1 MLESGW
7 LLPIIFLIVGGSIVF
22 ILSRLNKD
30 KPKSDSEEPKEI
42 ELTERFCMSSYLG
55 GLPNADKA
63 PLVFCGVGEDEF
75 IFRRGSGGS
84 EIGRIRRDTISDAI
98 VGEKHQIA
106 EQLTAQEKLCLGK
119 ISTSN
124 KNKSYCLVL
133 PCEDSSGT
141 KHNLIFEFAEQS
153 FAEQTAQKLK
163 KWMKQKQTAK
173 LNIANAS

>member
-1 MLESGW
+1 MLESG
-7 LLPIIFLIVGGSIVF
+7 LLIPIIMFVVGVSIVGVLSI
-22 ILSRLNKD
+22 LNKD
-30 KPKSDSEEPKEI
+30 KPKSDSEAPKEI
-42 ELTERFCMSSYLG
+42 ELTERFCIGSYLG

-63 PLVFCGVGEDEF
+63 PLVFCGVGEDDF
-75 IFRRGSGGS
+75 IFRLGSQGK
-84 EIGRIRRDTISDAI
+84 EIGRIQRDAVNDVI

-106 EQLTAQEKLCLGK
+106 EQLTAQEKLCLGE

>member
-1 MLESGW
+1 MSESGW
-7 LLPIIFLIVGGSIVF
+7 LLPIIFLFVGGSIVF

-75 IFRRGSGGS
+75 IFRLGSQGK
-84 EIGRIRRDTISDAI
+84 EIGRIPRDAVHDVS

-119 ISTSN
+119 ISTS
-124 KNKSYCLVL
+124 KKAKGYCLVL

-141 KHNLIFEFAEQS
+141 KHNLIFEFVEQS
-153 FAEQTAQKLK
+153 SAENVAQILK
-163 KWMKQKQTAK
+163 KWMKQK
-173 LNIANAS
+173 

>member
-63 PLVFCGVGEDEF
+63 PLVFCGVGEDDF
-75 IFRRGSGGS
+75 IFRLGSQGK
-84 EIGRIRRDTISDAI
+84 EIGRIQRDAVNDVI

-119 ISTSN
+119 ISTS
-124 KNKSYCLVL
+124 KKAKGYCLVL
-133 PCEDSSGT
+133 PWGNNSGA
-141 KHNLIFEFAEQS
+141 KHNVIFEFAEQS
-153 FAEQTAQKLK
+153 SAENVAQTLK
-163 KWMKQKQTAK
+163 KWIKQK
-173 LNIANAS
+173 